1 MGTIEEYYYSVL
13 IEVYR
18 FKYSKE
24 VDKKA
29 NGVLSLG
36 LYGGRMYR
44 TGNANWQS
52 RLFFVLI
59 GLFFTWAVYYLVSG
73 SIDPAY
79 YWYLRAPAS
88 PAHAVGG
95 PGSSDRILLP
105 VDAETKV
112 GSIRL
117 IYKGKRDGCLLI
129 DVLIPA
135 LDKGFVYHHAIPL
148 EKAKHGFNLAGHTFM
163 LIAVKKSA
171 ARISR
176 LDAD

>member
-1 MGTIEEYYYSVL
+1 
-13 IEVYR
+13 
-18 FKYSKE
+18 
-24 VDKKA
+24 
-29 NGVLSLG
+29 
-36 LYGGRMYR
+36 MYR
-44 TGNANWQS
+44 TGNTNWQA

-59 GLFFTWAVYYLVSG
+59 GLFFTWAVFYLVTG

-79 YWYLRAPAS
+79 YWHRRAPAS
-88 PAHAVGG
+88 RGPVNSDQVPAE
-95 PGSSDRILLP
+95 RILLAL
-105 VDAETKV
+105 DAETNV

-148 EKAKHGFNLAGHTFM
+148 EKAKHGFNLAGREFM
-163 LIAVKKSA
+163 LIAAKRA
-171 ARISR
+171 AVRIRR